1 MKIKRFKAK
10 QFSEALSKVKRELGS
25 DAVILS
31 SDELSDGTV
40 EIVAAVDFRGSENT
54 TVDEPSGVSK
64 SELDTLKEEIQRLRD
79 ALLELRKS
87 GYELKLPEKKRKLL
101 KMLISQSIRE
111 EFAIRLCEGATDFDS
126 LLEAINR
133 ELRVFDI
140 NNSKQIVMLVGAT
153 GSGKTTT
160 LCKLA
165 ANEIRKGKRIAIV
178 TLDTLRLG
186 ATYQLAS
193 FARVLGL
200 PLEVAHNMAE
210 FKQQINKHRNKDRIF
225 VDTSGRN
232 PQERHYIEELK
243 EVYSLDL
250 PVETHLILSTSSD
263 QEFMMEAYK
272 SYRNLKIDC
281 LGFTKIDE
289 ISRKGCIYN
298 LSVLYQKPIAYLTNG
313 QRIPKDIIFP
323 DTTTISGLILQKEC

>member
-10 QFSEALSKVKRELGS
+10 QFSEALSRVKRELGS

-31 SDELSDGTV
+31 SEELSDGTV
-40 EIVAAVDFRGSENT
+40 EIVAAVDFKEKKQSM
-54 TVDEPSGVSK
+54 DSGHSQVSK
-64 SELDTLKEEIQRLRD
+64 NELDTLREEIQRLRD

-87 GYELKLPEKKRKLL
+87 GYELKLPEKKRRLL
-101 KMLISQSIRE
+101 RTLISQSIKE
-111 EFAIRLCEGATDFDS
+111 EFAIRLCEGAKDLDS
-126 LLEAINR
+126 LLEAMNR

-140 NNSKQIVMLVGAT
+140 NSSRQIIMLVGST

-165 ANEIRKGKRIAIV
+165 ANEIRKGNRVAIV

-200 PLEVAHNMAE
+200 PLEVAHNIAE
-210 FKQQINKHRNKDRIF
+210 FKEHVNKHRNKDRIF

-232 PQERHYIEELK
+232 PQDQEYIEELK

-263 QEFMMEAYK
+263 QEFMIDAYK
-272 SYRNLKIDC
+272 SYRNLNIDC

-289 ISRKGCIYN
+289 VSKKGCIYN
-298 LSVLYQKPIAYLTNG
+298 LSVVYQKPIAYLTNG
-313 QRIPKDIIFP
+313 QRIPNDIIFP
-323 DTTTISGLILQKEC
+323 DTSTISSLILQKEC